1 MARHYLDHAS
11 TSPTRP
17 EAREAMVAWL
27 LGDAG
32 DPARIHHEGQTARV
46 AVEQAREQ
54 VAALLGA
61 RSREVVFT
69 SGATEAIADAVFG
82 ATAGRRPRR
91 GQPRSSTPR
100 SASAPPATTSPWSA
114 ATARAGS
121 IRVALLDAV
130 RPDTALVHVQWGN
143 HEVGTTQPVA
153 EVVDGLPRARGAR
166 PRRRRTGRR
175 PCADRLPAPRRRPP
189 VA

>member
-17 EAREAMVAWL
+17 EATEAMVAWL

-69 SGATEAIADAVFG
+69 SGATEAIAAAVFG
-82 ATAGRRPRR
+82 ATAGPGRHVV
-91 GQPRSSTPR
+91 
-100 SASAPPATTSPWSA
+100 ASAVEHSA
-114 ATARAGS
+114 VRLSSARHDLTLVGCDRLGR
-121 IRVALLDAV
+121 IDPDALLDAV

-143 HEVGTTQPVA
+143 HEVGTIQPVA
-153 EVVDGLPRARGAR
+153 EVVAACRARGRAR
-166 PRRRRTGRR
+166 PRRRRAGRR
-175 PCADRLPAPRRRPP
+175 ARADRLPRRSAPT
-189 VA
+189 